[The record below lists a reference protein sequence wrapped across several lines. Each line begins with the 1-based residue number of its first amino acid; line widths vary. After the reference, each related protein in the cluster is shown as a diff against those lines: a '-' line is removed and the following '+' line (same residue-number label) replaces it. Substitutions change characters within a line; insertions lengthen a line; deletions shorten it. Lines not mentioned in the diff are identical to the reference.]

1 MARTHGAGRLRA
13 ARGSRG
19 VVPSVGWVALR
30 LLLARPLC
38 QSVAWS
44 CQTTKCCP
52 RRRRG
57 CGGVHGSPGLL
68 HEDARVCQGA
78 VPRAGVGDAARSL
91 VCGEASLVRGRVPGE
106 SAALY
111 LWRAALLV
119 RLALGHRLL
128 SGGAARAGGPRRP
141 GGPWCVSR
149 RWRAGEAPATTDAAS
164 RTDCSPRATAWSTE
178 KKKRISIDLSEEYN

>member
-1 MARTHGAGRLRA
+1 MARTHGAGRLRS
-13 ARGSRG
+13 ARGSGG
-19 VVPSVGWVALR
+19 VVPSVGWLALR
-30 LLLARPLC
+30 LLQPGPLREGL
-38 QSVAWS
+38 VGS
-44 CQTTKCCP
+44 CKATKRGPRCCW
-52 RRRRG
+52 RRRG
-57 CGGVHGSPGLL
+57 QHGSPGLL
-68 HEDARVCQGA
+68 YAHARVGQGA
-78 VPRAGVGDAARSL
+78 VPRASLGDAARPL
-91 VCGEASLVRGRVPGE
+91 FCGEAPVLRGRVPRE

>member
-1 MARTHGAGRLRA
+1 MARTHGTGRLRFVG
-13 ARGSRG
+13 GSGG
-19 VVPSVGWVALR
+19 VVPSLGWLSICV
-30 LLLARPLC
+30 LLARPLREGL
-38 QSVAWS
+38 VGS
-44 CQTTKCCP
+44 CKTTKCRP

-57 CGGVHGSPGLL
+57 CCCEYGSPGLL
-68 HEDARVCQGA
+68 YADARFREGA
-78 VPRAGVGDAARSL
+78 MPRARVGDAARSL
-91 VCGEASLVRGRVPGE
+91 VRRETSVLRGRVSRE